1 MEHDRRFVALKEKG
15 EQLQEELPLDEKL
28 ELARH
33 AYTLSLQLLD
43 DYGDEAW
50 LYVSVSA
57 FRLGKLLVKTGGEED
72 EIEQLLTQSLEGLE
86 TQQTQQ
92 AQQAEP
98 LRYLRIQAELY
109 QLLSVLCAKQSRA
122 REAISYGM
130 LTLQRYEQIDELAPG
145 EMAAMHS
152 RFWGLLAEIS
162 EEHATKKA
170 RAAHIK
176 QQLSYYQ
183 SRLESSPITAPALL
197 ATIEH
202 YASYLYEQNGQPRKM
217 LHAKM
222 AAVAWQKQYHA
233 AAQSPVDHVLIDYL
247 ASLAT
252 TYHEQ
257 GNDKRAL
264 PCIVELIEL
273 SQQHVITD
281 EHALS
286 LIAHSYTLRSHLS
299 SMVSHSQ
306 EAHDYCL
313 DAIEQLP
320 ILQSRAQE
328 DETRASILYDLYR
341 MVQMHHEYLCWHKAQ
356 PELRLP
362 VAIDGLSHMCEAYK
376 LMHSADYANELQRA
390 LLSCGDCYAECR
402 QKREAMKCYKQI
414 IAMHDALFD
423 DTEVDEELEMQHSIL
438 AQLFGEVVDR
448 SLLMSDSPD
457 HKSQEM
463 SMMASKR
470 LEELLDCM

>member
-1 MEHDRRFVALKEKG
+1 MEHDRRFAALKEKD
-15 EQLQEELPLDEKL
+15 EQLQEERPISEKL
-28 ELARH
+28 ELAWRV
-33 AYTLSLQLLD
+33 YTLSIQLLD

-50 LYVSVSA
+50 LHVSLAA
-57 FRLGKLLVKTGGEED
+57 FQLGKLLVKTAGDED

-86 TQQTQQ
+86 KPQAQQ
-92 AQQAEP
+92 AQQEEP
-98 LRYLRIQAELY
+98 LRFLRIQAEIN
-109 QLLSVLCAKQSRA
+109 QLLSVLCARQSRA
-122 REAISYGM
+122 REALSYGM
-130 LTLQRYEQIDELAPG
+130 LTLQRYELMDELSPG
-145 EMAAMHS
+145 EMASMHS

-170 RAAHIK
+170 RAAHVK
-176 QQLSYYQ
+176 QQLGYYQ

-202 YASYLYEQNGQPRKM
+202 YASRLYEQNGQPRKM
-217 LHAKM
+217 LHAKI

-233 AAQSPVDHVLIDYL
+233 AAQSPVDHILIDYL
-247 ASLAT
+247 ASLAS

-257 GNDKRAL
+257 GNDRRAL

-286 LIAHSYTLRSHLS
+286 LIAHSYTLRVRHS
-299 SMVSHSQ
+299 SRIGHTQ
-306 EAHDYCL
+306 QAHAYCL

-328 DETRASILYDLYR
+328 DETRASILHHLYR
-341 MVQMHHEYLCWHKAQ
+341 MMQLHHEYLCWHKAQ
-356 PELRLP
+356 PEVRLTA
-362 VAIDGLSHMCEAYK
+362 AIDGLSHMCEAYK
-376 LMHSADYANELQRA
+376 LMHSVDYANELQRA

-402 QKREAMKCYKQI
+402 HRREAMKCYKQV

-423 DTEVDEELEMQHSIL
+423 DTEEDEVMEVQHALL
-438 AQLFGEVVDR
+438 AQLFGEAVER
-448 SLLMSDSPD
+448 SLLMADSPD
-457 HKSQEM
+457 HKSQKM
-463 SMMASKR
+463 SKMASKR
-470 LEELLDCM
+470 LEELLD